1 MQCDPNI
8 QADFRSNTF
17 VTHIPTFLD
26 NLGFYNARHSP
37 SKNCYTELHS
47 GVVSNNRKIWK
58 RLTNKKEII
67 AQGFEELRNNGSYI
81 FYSDLGNYLHDLGI
95 LTIQRG
101 LVNKDRLYKVTFNII
116 GLGKVSYHFYNFDSN
131 ESIQSHLLCALE
143 SLIKNKTLS

>member
-26 NLGFYNARHSP
+26 DLGFYNARHSP

-47 GVVSNNRKIWK
+47 GVVSNNRWIWK
-58 RLTNKKEII
+58 QQKNKSELL
-67 AQGFEELRNNGSYI
+67 ACGFEELRNSGSYI

-95 LTIQRG
+95 MTIHRG
-101 LVNKDRLYKVTFNII
+101 LVDKDRLYKVTFNII
-116 GLGKVSYHFYNFDSN
+116 GVGKVSYHFYNFDSN
-131 ESIQSHLLCALE
+131 EVIHSHLLCALE
-143 SLIKNKTLS
+143 CLIKNKTLT